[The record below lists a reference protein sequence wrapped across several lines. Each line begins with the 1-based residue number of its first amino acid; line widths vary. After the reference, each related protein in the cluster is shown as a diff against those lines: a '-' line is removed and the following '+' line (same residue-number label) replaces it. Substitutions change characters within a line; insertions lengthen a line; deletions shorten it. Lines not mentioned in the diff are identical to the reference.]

1 MYHFGHQVPAVG
13 NIPDEYLPP
22 NNILFLQNLPNDITG
37 AVLTTFFG
45 QYVAQSFFFTIC
57 YYYLIIN

>member
-37 AVLTTFFG
+37 VILTSLFG
-45 QYVAQSFFFTIC
+45 QYVLIPFFL
-57 YYYLIIN
+57 YYYVLGYY